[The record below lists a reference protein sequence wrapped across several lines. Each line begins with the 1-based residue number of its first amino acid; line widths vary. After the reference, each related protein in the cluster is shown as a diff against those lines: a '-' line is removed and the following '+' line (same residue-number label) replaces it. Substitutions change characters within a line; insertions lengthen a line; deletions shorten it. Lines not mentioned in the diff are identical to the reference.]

1 MGSEVHIPAGTYMVH
16 RSLQIK
22 GSNTTTP
29 YYHAAVSGDGKAS
42 TIIRAAKNGE
52 WTQAT
57 NSSNLAVVFFP
68 SCCGALPK
76 SGGGFYL
83 RDLNI
88 QANSAADYG
97 VLAPAVQASLFQ
109 RLYVTGALV
118 GGLQCDPETLSLP
131 RPPGRP
137 TPPTLPEAL
146 HDGHGACVAA

>member
-1 MGSEVHIPAGTYMVH
+1 MPTARPRVCRHAAPQHGGVATFSEANLAGVSITNCTTTAGTYMVH

-109 RLYVTGALV
+109 RIYVK
-118 GGLQCDPETLSLP
+118 
-131 RPPGRP
+131 
-137 TPPTLPEAL
+137 
-146 HDGHGACVAA
+146 